1 MLLVLAA
8 MLNSSSSY
16 SLLEPIQI
24 STATYGILPSLARSF
39 VRSIDR
45 SIVSVSWL
53 TPRDTGRAHHSTD
66 GCERQW
72 LCRDRQPADTLLGE
86 PYHVWF
92 SMAAPHTMNQCRR
105 HADSPDES
113 LLLARSQYGRSPL
126 LRACA
131 YGHTDIAKYLIALK
145 ADVNG
150 RCQVW

>member
-92 SMAAPHTMNQCRR
+92 SMAAPPHYEPMPTTCWFAWRISRIHT
-105 HADSPDES
+105 
-113 LLLARSQYGRSPL
+113 QYGRSPL